1 MFVSGLIGCVNSN
14 SVHPRF
20 TFTMSKHD
28 RAGMRVGM
36 TTLLVLAVV
45 PLSGVAFAA
54 GAPDAGVEVALRTGV
69 ALPYGELWNGMK
81 LKSYASVVVPFVVE
95 AGYRLIPGLFLAG
108 RFQYGYAFVHNP
120 VGSCQDIS
128 CDGSVITVGAEVLYR
143 FAPEAAFAP
152 WVGVGLGY
160 EWAAADIT
168 FSSVPQSAN
177 SYSYRGPQGLL
188 QVGGDG
194 RVGRQVVLGPFVEVA
209 LGRFDKA
216 EEHTHSADFDATIDL
231 LASPAWHAWFS
242 LGVRGAYGF
251 TSSRR

>member
-1 MFVSGLIGCVNSN
+1 MLVSGLIERINSN
-14 SVHPRF
+14 SVPPKF
-20 TFTMSKHD
+20 TFTMSKPD
-28 RAGMRVGM
+28 RAGMRVDVTG
-36 TTLLVLAVV
+36 LVILVILAVA
-45 PLSGVAFAA
+45 PLSGVAFAE

-69 ALPYGELWNGMK
+69 ALPYG
-81 LKSYASVVVPFVVE
+81 
-95 AGYRLIPGLFLAG
+95 
-108 RFQYGYAFVHNP
+108 H
-120 VGSCQDIS
+120 
-128 CDGSVITVGAEVLYR
+128 ITVGAEAIYR
-143 FAPEAAFAP
+143 FTPAAAFAP

-177 SYSYRGPQGLL
+177 SYSYRGLQGLV

-231 LASPAWHAWFS
+231 LATPAWHAWLS